1 MEESMETQIQNLGEG
16 KIDFPFPNYNFVD
29 DSCRVLYDV
38 SENYFIDCVK
48 NNRAPITFELAG
60 PRSKIYFDPKKLK
73 CAIVTCGGLCPGLN
87 DVIRGIVMALY
98 HMYGVRNIFGIRYG
112 YEGFIPR
119 CGHDMIELSPAQ
131 VDGIHD
137 IGGTILGSSR
147 GHQEI
152 GEIVDAIERLNLG
165 ILFTIG
171 GDGTLT
177 AAELIDREMR
187 TRQLKCAVVGIP
199 KTIDND
205 IRLAARSFGFDTAVE
220 EATKVIGSAHVES
233 KGAPNGIGLVKLM
246 GRHAGFI
253 AATAALAQPDV
264 NVVLIP
270 ESDFDLEGENGL
282 FRHLRERLEERGH
295 VVVVAA
301 EGAGQ
306 RYFKERDKKVDRSGN
321 VKYGDIGMFLQK
333 EIERYFKKIKKPIS
347 LKYINPSYTIRS
359 VPANSN
365 DSIFCNF
372 LAYNAVH
379 GGMAGK
385 TGFMVSTWNNNYTY
399 VPIKEAIVSK
409 KQINLK
415 EKLWVH
421 VLESTGQPSLKN

>member
-1 MEESMETQIQNLGEG
+1 MKESMETEIQKLGET

-29 DSCRVLYDV
+29 DSHRVLYHV
-38 SENYFIDCVK
+38 SKNYFIDCVK
-48 NNRAPITFELAG
+48 NNRDPISFELGG
-60 PRSKIYFDPKKLK
+60 PRKKIYFDPKKLK

-87 DVIRGIVMALY
+87 DVIRGVVMALY
-98 HMYGVRNIFGIRYG
+98 HMYGVRNILGIRYG

-119 CGHDMIELSPAQ
+119 CGHDMIELSPDN

-137 IGGTILGSSR
+137 TGGTILGSSR

-171 GDGTLT
+171 GDGTLR
-177 AAELIDREMR
+177 AAELIDQEMR
-187 TRQLKCAVVGIP
+187 RRQIKCAVVGIP

-220 EATKVIGSAHVES
+220 EATKVIGNAHVEA

-253 AATAALAQPDV
+253 SATATLAQPDV
-264 NVVLIP
+264 NVVLVP
-270 ESDFDLEGENGL
+270 ESDFDLEGERGL
-282 FRHLRERLEERGH
+282 YRYLEERLEKRGH
-295 VVVVAA
+295 AVIVVS

-306 RYFKERDKKVDRSGN
+306 KYFKKGDKKVDASRN
-321 VKYGDIGMFLQK
+321 VKFGDIGLFLQK
-333 EIERYFKKIKKPIS
+333 AIERYFRKIKRPIN
-347 LKYINPSYTIRS
+347 LKYLNPSYTIRS

-385 TGFMVSTWNNNYTY
+385 TGFMVSIWNNNYIY
-399 VPIKEAIVSK
+399 VPIKEAISGR

-421 VLESTGQPSLKN
+421 VIESTGQPPLVN